1 MSTTENTTGTD
12 PARSS
17 TSQSSS
23 TGRSNGTTG
32 TSGRTTLPPLTG
44 RTRTLLVVG
53 VLASLLAGAAVVA
66 VGLPADRE
74 LFGTP
79 LDGLTVPVGMLVA
92 LLGISV
98 LGAATARQAWRV
110 VDIVVAAVLGVAG
123 GLLFVV
129 WNIGPY
135 AVVGPLLAPPVSAL
149 VVGVWLLPGVLGGLV
164 IRKPGAA
171 MFTEL
176 VAAALSAVIGNQ
188 WGFATVWYG
197 LLQGLGAEV
206 VLAVMLYR
214 YWKLPVALLAGA
226 GAGVVVGVL
235 DTTVYYPD
243 LVPGV
248 QLAYVA
254 LATVSGVVIA
264 GLGSWALARA
274 LARTGVLAPLASG
287 RDGRRV

>member
-1 MSTTENTTGTD
+1 MSTTDNRSTGPGTTSRTTS
-12 PARSS
+12 ATSS
-17 TSQSSS
+17 TAV
-23 TGRSNGTTG
+23 
-32 TSGRTTLPPLTG
+32 TSRQRTTVWAG
-44 RTRTLLVVG
+44 VV
-53 VLASLLAGAAVVA
+53 ASLVAGAAVVA
-66 VGLPADRE
+66 VGLPADVG

-79 LDGLTVPVGMLVA
+79 LADLTVPLGLLVA
-92 LLGISV
+92 LTGIGV
-98 LGAATARQAWRV
+98 VGAATARQAWRV
-110 VDIVVAAVLGVAG
+110 VDITVAAVLGVAG
-123 GLLFVV
+123 GLLFYV
-129 WNIGPY
+129 WNV
-135 AVVGPLLAPPVSAL
+135 AVYPGVSALLVPPVSAL
-149 VVGVWLLPGVLGGLV
+149 LVGVWLLPGVLGGLI

-171 MFTEL
+171 VFTEL
-176 VAAALSAVIGNQ
+176 VAASLSAVIGNQ

-206 VLAVMLYR
+206 VLALFLYR
-214 YWKLPVALLAGA
+214 YYRLPVALLAGA

-254 LATVSGVVIA
+254 CAVVSGVVIA

-274 LARTGVLAPLASG
+274 MARTGVLAPLASG

>member
-1 MSTTENTTGTD
+1 MSTTENRAGTSPERTTD
-12 PARSS
+12 P
-17 TSQSSS
+17 TP
-23 TGRSNGTTG
+23 
-32 TSGRTTLPPLTG
+32 GRTTGGAEPLDP
-44 RTRTLLVVG
+44 RARTLLVVG
-53 VLASLLAGAAVVA
+53 VLASLAAGAAVLA
-66 VGLPADRE
+66 LGLPEDRT

-79 LDGLTVPVGMLVA
+79 MADLTIPAAMLVA
-92 LLGISV
+92 LLGVSV
-98 LGAATARQAWRV
+98 VGAAVARRAWRV

-123 GLLFVV
+123 GLLFAV
-129 WNIGPY
+129 WNVGPY
-135 AVVGPLLAPPVSAL
+135 AVIGPLLAPPVSAL

-206 VLAVMLYR
+206 VLAVLLYR
-214 YWKLPVALLAGA
+214 YWRLPVALLAGA
-226 GAGVVVGVL
+226 ASGVVVGVL

-243 LVPGV
+243 LVPSV
-248 QLAYVA
+248 QLAYIG
-254 LATVSGVVIA
+254 LAVLSGAVIA
-264 GLGSWALARA
+264 GLGSWALARG